1 MSAGRDAGR
10 PRPYNRPST
19 MLTLNGVAKL
29 FGDTV
34 ILEECSFVL
43 RAGERVALVGPNGAG
58 KTTLLKIAAGT
69 LRPDR
74 GTVVYAAGARAAY
87 LQQDAGVEPGRTVH
101 DEMASVFGRVGEIEA
116 RQRAIEAEIS
126 ALPADSPA
134 LMALVEEQGALHAEF
149 ERLDGYA
156 AESRIGR
163 VLAGLGFTEGD
174 WARPTE
180 VFSGGWQMRIAL
192 AKLLLQAPDVLLLDE
207 PTNHLDL
214 DATEWLEEFL
224 VESRTA
230 AVVVSH
236 DRYFLDRVTKR
247 TLDLRDGK
255 IRDYPMPYSRYAVER
270 REQDQRQAAA
280 HERQGEYLAKQRA
293 YIERFR
299 ASPTRHTLVQSR
311 EKMVA
316 RIERIE
322 KPRGTARI
330 AFRFAN
336 AQASGREVLKLED
349 VTKSYA
355 ERVVL
360 ERVDLLIERGERI
373 GLVGPNGAGKSTL
386 LRLLAKT
393 EKPEK
398 GYVYAGHNVQ
408 TVFYTQT
415 QAEALDA
422 GKTAL
427 EELRDAAP
435 QGTTEQELRDTLGRF
450 LISQD
455 EVDKSVG
462 VLSGGERSRLALA
475 KLLMRP
481 ANLLLLDEPTNHLDI
496 GSREVLEAALRSY
509 PGTAIIASHDRYLL
523 DRVATRILD
532 VGGGRV
538 RSFSGNYSRYRER
551 KAALPTT
558 PSAPPRPEAAPKPKA
573 RPAAQ
578 PRAETRLTR
587 LEAELDQLQR
597 ERARLEK
604 QLADPNLWA
613 DHARASAVVEQM
625 SVVQAQI
632 DRLTGDW
639 EQVVAAT

>member
-1 MSAGRDAGR
+1 
-10 PRPYNRPST
+10 
-19 MLTLNGVAKL
+19 MLTVNGVAKL

-34 ILEECSFVL
+34 ILEQCSFVL
-43 RAGERVALVGPNGAG
+43 RAGERAALVGPNGAG
-58 KTTLLKIAAGT
+58 KTTLLKIAAGA

-74 GTVVYAAGARAAY
+74 GSVVYAVGARAAY

-101 DEMASVFGRVGEIEA
+101 EEMASVFGRVGEIEA
-116 RQRAIEAEIS
+116 RQRELEQRMS
-126 ALPADSPA
+126 ALPGDDPG
-134 LMALVEEQGALHAEF
+134 LMALVEEHAALHAEF

-163 VLAGLGFTEGD
+163 VLAGLGFKEED

-180 VFSGGWQMRIAL
+180 EFSGGWQMRIAL

-214 DATEWLEEFL
+214 EATEWLEEFL

-230 AVVVSH
+230 ALVVSH

-247 TLDLRDGK
+247 TLELREGK
-255 IRDYPMPYSRYAVER
+255 INDFPMPYSKYAVER
-270 REQDQRQAAA
+270 RALDERQTAA
-280 HERQGEYLAKQRA
+280 HERQAEYLAKQRA

-311 EKMVA
+311 EKMINK
-316 RIERIE
+316 IERIE
-322 KPRGTARI
+322 KPRSTSRI

-336 AQASGREVLKLED
+336 AQPSGREVLKLEEVRKGYGD
-349 VTKSYA
+349 
-355 ERVVL
+355 RVVL
-360 ERVDLLIERGERI
+360 DRVDLLVERGERI

-386 LRLLAKT
+386 LRLLAKS
-393 EKPEK
+393 EKPDK
-398 GYVYAGHNVQ
+398 GYVYSGHNVQ
-408 TVFYTQT
+408 TVFYTQA
-415 QAEALDA
+415 QAESLDA
-422 GKTAL
+422 RKTAL

-435 QGTTEQELRDTLGRF
+435 TGTTEQELRDTLGRF

-455 EVDKSVG
+455 EVEKSVG

-523 DRVATRILD
+523 DKVATRILE
-532 VGGGRV
+532 VGDRRV
-538 RSFSGNYSRYRER
+538 RSFAGNYTRYRER
-551 KAALPTT
+551 KQALPNVAAT
-558 PSAPPRPEAAPKPKA
+558 PARADAPAKPKGRA
-573 RPAAQ
+573 PAP
-578 PRAETRLTR
+578 PRAETRLTKVETE
-587 LEAELDQLQR
+587 LEQLQR

-604 QLADPNLWA
+604 QLADPGLWA
-613 DHARASAVVEQM
+613 DHAKSSAVVEEM
-625 SVVQAQI
+625 SRVQGEI
-632 DRLTGDW
+632 DRLTGEW